1 MIPSDNIGKSA
12 SHPGV
17 FRDGHILS
25 ILKSQEQFPSLDLS
39 WCPPCGKVDRT
50 EVDMRLGDLLIEAKL
65 TESDFQRARKPTMG
79 LYRNFREVLS
89 YEELPHNTH
98 AYLSYQLLRNVLVA
112 YATHCAFC
120 VLYGCEEASAN

>member
-17 FRDGHILS
+17 FRDGHIFS
-25 ILKSQEQFPSLDLS
+25 ILKSQEQFQSLDLS

-98 AYLSYQLLRNVLVA
+98 VPTPTKCVGGLCNALCILRALRMR
-112 YATHCAFC
+112 
-120 VLYGCEEASAN
+120 GGQR